1 MTKKLY
7 RSRTNSMIAGVCG
20 GLAEYFDIDASLV
33 RVGAVLF
40 TLAWGSGLLAYVILW
55 LIVAQK
61 PLESSVMESEGGQK
75 EAVKADESNELER
88 DKGVLFVGIILT
100 VLGVLLLMNNYLSF
114 AWLSFRRLWPL
125 LIIFV
130 GLMIIMKGSGSKGDE
145 SQLD

>member
-1 MTKKLY
+1 MTKKLF
-7 RSRTNSMIAGVCG
+7 RSRTDSMIAGVCG
-20 GLAEYFDIDASLV
+20 GLAEYFDIDTSLV

-55 LIVAQK
+55 LIVPQK
-61 PLESSVMESEGGQK
+61 SLESSVIETEGKQK
-75 EAVKADESNELER
+75 ATVKATEPDKSER

-100 VLGVLLLMNNYLSF
+100 VLGALLLMNNYLSF

-130 GLMIIMKGSGSKGDE
+130 GLIIIMKGSGSKSDE
-145 SQLD
+145 S